1 MTAPQTPTPT
11 AAATDAAGTVGAKAD
26 DRTPDQVIADARTRI
41 DGLDRRII
49 DLIAERVAASQEV
62 QRTRIAAGGR
72 RVQLSREMEVI
83 ARYRE
88 ALDKPGTEVA
98 MALLELCR
106 GRI

>member
-1 MTAPQTPTPT
+1 MTDTKPTSPAASVTDTP
-11 AAATDAAGTVGAKAD
+11 AA
-26 DRTPDQVIADARTRI
+26 TPDQVIADTRARI
-41 DGLDRRII
+41 DDLDRRII
-49 DLIAERVAASQEV
+49 TLITERVALSQEV

-72 RVQLSREMEVI
+72 RVQLTREMDVI
-83 ARYRE
+83 GRYRE

>member
-1 MTAPQTPTPT
+1 MTAPQPPAPT
-11 AAATDAAGTVGAKAD
+11 ADATGNAGTD
-26 DRTPDQVIADARTRI
+26 DRTPDQVIADARARI

-49 DLIAERVAASQEV
+49 ELIAERVAASQEV

>member
-1 MTAPQTPTPT
+1 MTSTTPSAS
-11 AAATDAAGTVGAKAD
+11 AASAAGAD
-26 DRTPDQVIADARTRI
+26 PQASPEQVIADTRTRI
-41 DGLDRRII
+41 DDLDRRII
-49 DLIAERVAASQEV
+49 ALIAERVALSQEV

-72 RVQLSREMEVI
+72 RVQLTREMEVI
-83 ARYRE
+83 NRYRE